1 MEKILGVAAVVAVN
15 GKKPRSFR
23 VTLIESVVDILEL
36 KKGDKMAF
44 TSDEASRKIQ
54 IRKAR

>member
-23 VTLIESVVDILEL
+23 VTLIESVVNILEL
-36 KKGDKMAF
+36 KKGDKVVF
-44 TSDEASRKIQ
+44 TFDESSRKIQ
-54 IRKAR
+54 IRKA